1 MNPGSTAFDS
11 QLAYPQE
18 YKNYSIKG
26 KMKVNASERE
36 VVYNIDGTTGTRR
49 KISGNINGL
58 HALNLK

>member
-1 MNPGSTAFDS
+1 
-11 QLAYPQE
+11 
-18 YKNYSIKG
+18 
-26 KMKVNASERE
+26 MKVNASERE